1 MLLPADS
8 SPQSH
13 LWSLIHLL
21 LMVCGTGWL
30 GAARRRWGSH
40 KWRHTFKIPFSLS
53 YCKKKEEKVGV
64 ALHESFFFFN
74 IHTLIFSSSPY
85 LLLSLPLSIFLS
97 SSLCPSR
104 LQFSPSP
111 FHSFPHILLPF
122 PSISPVSLQKRA
134 IFPWISTKHGK
145 SSCFKTRHLA
155 SYWGRKRQTSKS
167 KWFLKQR
174 KGSETAPASTIRNPR
189 KIAGLQL

>member
-64 ALHESFFFFN
+64 ALHESFFF
-74 IHTLIFSSSPY
+74 LIYTHWFS
-85 LLLSLPLSIFLS
+85 LLLPTSFSPSHSLSFSLPLSVHPDCSFPPVLSIHSLTFFSLSHPFLLFLFRKGQSSLGYQPSMANQVALRLGTLPHTEAGRGKLVRVNGS
-97 SSLCPSR
+97 SSREKGQR
-104 LQFSPSP
+104 LPQ
-111 FHSFPHILLPF
+111 
-122 PSISPVSLQKRA
+122 LQ
-134 IFPWISTKHGK
+134 
-145 SSCFKTRHLA
+145 
-155 SYWGRKRQTSKS
+155 
-167 KWFLKQR
+167 
-174 KGSETAPASTIRNPR
+174 
-189 KIAGLQL
+189 QLGIPEK